1 METAVDVM
9 GIAAA
14 MSAFLVR
21 AIVLLL
27 ATFRFGVAIL
37 VAIVAVLGLITDLI
51 TVQVVVSLWG
61 DSGQRRLKGAVLV
74 KKIVVVHDGFLE
86 DVNGHRLVRDGWH
99 CRCGP
104 CCCVGWWRSHLWS
117 IICKLFSLIL
127 ALGMFDSDEV
137 FAREL

>member
-1 METAVDVM
+1 M

-14 MSAFLVR
+14 MGAFLVR
-21 AIVLLL
+21 AVILLL

-37 VAIVAVLGLITDLI
+37 VAIVAVLGLITDLM
-51 TVQVVVSLWG
+51 VVSLWG
-61 DSGQRRLKGAVLV
+61 DSGQRRLKGAVLIE
-74 KKIVVVHDGFLE
+74 KIVVVHDGFLE
-86 DVNGHRLVRDGWH
+86 DVNGHGLVRDGWH

-104 CCCVGWWRSHLWS
+104 VCCISWWRSYLWS

-127 ALGMFDSDEV
+127 AFGVFDSDEI